1 MLKGMM
7 KALKYGM
14 ALCMAVSLSAYIPE
28 IGIQEVKATEVTASA
43 EEKWSGTVSATPP
56 KNDGN
61 TYHIYTGE
69 ELAWVAQQTRE
80 GISFEGKTILLEDDI
95 NLNGQEWMPI
105 GTADVPFKGIF
116 DGAGKNIHGLMSSG
130 KKANTQ
136 KEE

>member
-28 IGIQEVKATEVTASA
+28 IGMQEVKATEVTASA
-43 EEKWSGTVSATPP
+43 EEKWSGTISATPP

-80 GISFEGKTILLEDDI
+80 GISFEGKTIILENDI
-95 NLNGQEWMPI
+95 DL
-105 GTADVPFKGIF
+105 DLSL
-116 DGAGKNIHGLMSSG
+116 IHI
-130 KKANTQ
+130 
-136 KEE
+136 

>member
-105 GTADVPFKGIF
+105 GLSL
-116 DGAGKNIHGLMSSG
+116 IHI
-130 KKANTQ
+130 
-136 KEE
+136 